1 MHMKSKNRLKQSLGI
16 RFFSLVFL
24 ALLSLV
30 GGTAAWYQYLSRA
43 GFGFEGVSI
52 GNTAL
57 MEIGFI
63 SNVQLDDYKAYDL
76 SIDENNSN
84 IYWSHSEI
92 SEDVLNYVLSSNG
105 YAYNKLFPVS
115 SGSFDGTSDFS
126 LIGNPYYL
134 EDGFTPAKKFGYLYL
149 PLVFRVKDVDSQE
162 YLSGKSIYLS
172 NSSLSTR
179 NGIDQAI
186 RVYMKNDIN
195 SFIYNPSQ
203 MHDGETAVGGV
214 LNLNE
219 DMYYDYKDG
228 KEFVYGEYENIV
240 YTSSYSGE
248 NEVDPKDVTTFT
260 ANHKGG
266 VMTVDKEKSTF
277 KTAKYLGN
285 DSLISDGKIL
295 TITGEDGIARLD
307 LTLYLEGWDKSVINE
322 NIGSYFNLNLNFGV
336 NTNE

>member
-1 MHMKSKNRLKQSLGI
+1 MNTKNKHKKAIGISL
-16 RFFSLVFL
+16 LFL
-24 ALLSLV
+24 SLLSMISVV

-43 GFGFEGVSI
+43 GMGFGGTSI
-52 GNTAL
+52 GNSKL
-57 MEIGFI
+57 LEIGFI
-63 SNVQLDDYKAYDL
+63 SQVYLSDYQNYDL
-76 SIDENNSN
+76 SRDDNDPT
-84 IYWSHSEI
+84 IYWSNSEI
-92 SEDVLNYVLSSNG
+92 SEDTLTYYLEANG
-105 YAYNKLFPVS
+105 YASNKLSPTS
-115 SGSFDGTSDFS
+115 SGSFDESKNFS
-126 LIGNPYYL
+126 LVGNPFHL
-134 EDGFTPAKKFGYLYL
+134 ETGFNTVKKSNYIYL
-149 PLVFRVKDVDSQE
+149 PLVFRVKDIDGNSYV
-162 YLSGKSIYLS
+162 SGQHIYLN
-172 NSSLSTR
+172 NSSLTTR
-179 NGIDQAI
+179 NSTEQAL
-186 RVYMKNDIN
+186 RVFMQNEIN
-195 SFIYNPSQ
+195 NFIYNPSSVE
-203 MHDGETAVGGV
+203 DGSTTVGGV
-214 LNLNE
+214 LNLNN
-219 DMYYDYKDG
+219 DIYLDYKDG